1 MEEAIESIRTKEKN
15 RRKRRQQW
23 CGLYGYGLY
32 RKMWQTCLYSRV
44 HEPMAAVGLWT
55 AIRKHK
61 KKPEQ
66 KIKGSLCADSLKE
79 INERLQ
85 KYKIRKPR
93 RYKKHL
99 NNVKHAVDRALLFDD
114 EKELE
119 YVMDVFIPEAWK
131 CC

>member
-1 MEEAIESIRTKEKN
+1 MELALESIRKKERI
-15 RRKRRQQW
+15 RRKRRQKW
-23 CGLYGYGLY
+23 CSLYGPGLY

-44 HEPMAAVGLWT
+44 HEPLAAVGLWN

-61 KKPEQ
+61 QNPNQ

-79 INERLQ
+79 ITQRLQ
-85 KYKIRKPR
+85 KYKQRKPK

-99 NNVKHAVDRALLFDD
+99 NNVKYAVDRALLFND